1 MIFGHEDIQ
10 KAFTHFIRE
19 GTLGHAYLFFGDE
32 GIGKRS
38 FAYECAHMIER
49 GKKIGEAGAT
59 EEEPLG
65 DLMILR
71 PNEKGTIG
79 IDAVREVKHF
89 LWQTPFHSP
98 KRIALIDDAHALTDE
113 AEGAMLK
120 IVEEPPSHGL
130 IILVTHD
137 TQMLL
142 SPLLS
147 RLSRI
152 YFRRFS
158 RDEIQRI
165 LEQEYHATS
174 ARAKE
179 IARASFG
186 RLGRALSLLQG
197 VTKKIPED
205 DTKGILMRTIE
216 EKILSLYTKGSVQY
230 AETLTHLLA
239 REMAVKQFNINPG
252 LQQKAVE
259 YEARGTYN

>member
-10 KAFTHFIRE
+10 KAFKHFIRE
-19 GTLGHAYLFFGDE
+19 ETLGHAYLFFGDE

-49 GKKIGEAGAT
+49 GKEMNKTPDG
-59 EEEPLG
+59 EPLG
-65 DLMILR
+65 DLMILA
-71 PNEKGTIG
+71 PNEKGIIG
-79 IDAVREVKHF
+79 IDAVREIKNF

-98 KRIALIDDAHALTDE
+98 KRIALIDDAHTLTDE

-142 SPLLS
+142 PPLLS

-158 RDEIQRI
+158 RSEVQQI
-165 LEQEYHATS
+165 LEKEYEVTPT
-174 ARAKE
+174 RAKE
-179 IARASFG
+179 IASASFG
-186 RLGRALSLLQG
+186 RLGMALSLLRG
-197 VTKKIPED
+197 TSKIISED
-205 DTKGILMRTIE
+205 DAKGLLTQTIE
-216 EKILSLYTKGSVQY
+216 GKILSLYAKGSMVH
-230 AETLTHLLA
+230 AETLTRLLA
-239 REMAVKQFNINPG
+239 RETAVKQFNVNPG